1 MPEAAA
7 KAVLWDIGNVIV
19 RWNPRT
25 LYDKF
30 FKEPAEADRF
40 LSHVCTMEWHVA
52 HDLGVTF
59 ADNRAPLLER
69 FPEYSDA
76 IHAWETRW
84 WDMFSGAI
92 PETEAAIE
100 ALHAA
105 GVPQYGVTNM
115 SHETFPGT
123 IAMSPAFTRLKDY
136 VVSARDGVLKP
147 DPAFYALA
155 CQRFGLEP
163 SQVLFF
169 DDSEW
174 NVRAAQAFGFD
185 VHHFTDPA
193 GVRPALEARGLL

>member
-1 MPEAAA
+1 MPEAAV

-123 IAMSPAFTRLKDY
+123 IAMSPAFTRLRDY

-174 NVRAAQAFGFD
+174 NVRAAHAFGFD
-185 VHHFTDPA
+185 VHHFTDP
-193 GVRPALEARGLL
+193 GDVRPALEARGLL

>member
-1 MPEAAA
+1 MPRAAA

-30 FKEPAEADRF
+30 FEEPAEADRF
-40 LSHVCTMEWHVA
+40 LSHVCTMEWHLA

-59 ADNRAPLLER
+59 ADNRAPLLALY
-69 FPEYSDA
+69 PEYAEA
-76 IHAWETRW
+76 IHAWESRW

-100 ALHAA
+100 ALHQA

-123 IAMSPAFTRLKDY
+123 IAMSPAFARLKDY
-136 VVSARDGVLKP
+136 VVSAHVGLMKP

-155 CQRFGLEP
+155 CRQFGLTPRE
-163 SQVLFF
+163 VLFF
-169 DDSEW
+169 DDSPA
-174 NVRAAQAFGFD
+174 NIAAAQAFGFD
-185 VHHFTDPA
+185 AHHFTDPSA
-193 GVRPALEARGLL
+193 VRPALEARGLL

>member
-1 MPEAAA
+1 MPEAAV

-59 ADNRAPLLER
+59 VDNRAPLLAR

-84 WDMFSGAI
+84 WEMFSGPI

-105 GVPQYGVTNM
+105 GVPQFGVTNM

-123 IAMSPAFTRLKDY
+123 IAMSPAFKRLRNY
-136 VVSARDGVLKP
+136 VVSAHDGVIKP

-155 CQRFGLEP
+155 CERFGLTP
-163 SQVLFF
+163 SDVLFI
-169 DDSEW
+169 DDSAW
-174 NVRAAQAFGFD
+174 NVRAAETFGFD

-193 GVRPALEARGLL
+193 GLRPALEARGLL

>member
-1 MPEAAA
+1 MPQTAV

-115 SHETFPGT
+115 SHETIPGT
-123 IAMSPAFTRLKDY
+123 IAMSPAFTRLRDY

-185 VHHFTDPA
+185 VHHFTDLA